1 LLIKKLNKN
10 LFMKKLFTLCFATC
24 LICLTVSAQN
34 GKGKWLVG
42 GNLESITRT
51 STLSNPA
58 SDYKSSHLIFGPKA
72 GYFLSDRWA
81 IGLAPSFSSTNNR
94 GTSDKTKAKAY
105 SIAPFVRYY
114 QPVGEKLAI
123 FGELSGISY
132 QSGWNK
138 KTAQDGNLIQNYDY
152 RTYNAGV
159 FIRPGI
165 VWFVTPKIGLETSI
179 GSLGYGYYNG
189 KNTVEMPEETRKS
202 TEEGFSGGLSLSYN
216 FNLGI
221 LFYLGK

>member
-1 LLIKKLNKN
+1 MKIFLTLSFTVF
-10 LFMKKLFTLCFATC
+10 LF
-24 LICLTVSAQN
+24 CLTASAQN

-42 GNLESITRT
+42 GNIESSSRN

-58 SDYKSSHLIFGPKA
+58 VDYKSNQMILGPKV

-81 IGLAPSFSSTNNR
+81 LGLAPSFSSTHNR
-94 GTSDKTKAKAY
+94 GSSDVTKAKGY
-105 SIAPFVRYY
+105 STAPFVRYY

-132 QSGWNK
+132 QSGWHK
-138 KTAQDGNLIQNYDY
+138 RTAPDGNLIQNYDY
-152 RTYNAGV
+152 RTYNLGV
-159 FIRPGI
+159 FVRPGI

-189 KNTVEMPEETRKS
+189 KNTVEMPEGTRKT